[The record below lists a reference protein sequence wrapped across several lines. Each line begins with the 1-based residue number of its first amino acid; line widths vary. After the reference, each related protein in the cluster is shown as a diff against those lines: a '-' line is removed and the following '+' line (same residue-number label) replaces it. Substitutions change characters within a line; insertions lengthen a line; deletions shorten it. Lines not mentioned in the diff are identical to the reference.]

1 MSGNNFGNLFRVTT
15 FGESHGTAVG
25 VVVDGC
31 PSGLKIENYEIQSE
45 LNKRRPGQ
53 TTVSTTR
60 KEADRIEVISGIFE
74 GKSTGA
80 PITMIVHNM
89 DVDSSPYVELM
100 HKPRPNHADL
110 TYAMKYGHFDWRGGG
125 RASGRETIGRVA
137 AGAIA
142 KKLLSNIE
150 IEIVGHVIEVHGI
163 RAKSTG
169 IDDIKKN
176 VDKNPIKC
184 ADLKIATIMEKE
196 ILKAKKNGDSVG
208 GIVEILALNVPPGL
222 GEPVFDKLDGDL
234 AKAIMSIG
242 AVKGVE
248 IGTGFESTKKFGS
261 ENNDAIILKRGKIWT
276 STNNSGGLLGGISN
290 GMPIIIRAAVKP
302 TSSISKKQKTIDLE
316 NMKDATISIKGR
328 HDPCIAPRVL
338 PVCEAM
344 VAITLADHAIRS
356 GQINASKL

>member
-1 MSGNNFGNLFRVTT
+1 M
-15 FGESHGTAVG
+15 
-25 VVVDGC
+25 
-31 PSGLKIENYEIQSE
+31 
-45 LNKRRPGQ
+45 
-53 TTVSTTR
+53 
-60 KEADRIEVISGIFE
+60 
-74 GKSTGA
+74 
-80 PITMIVHNM
+80 
-89 DVDSSPYVELM
+89 
-100 HKPRPNHADL
+100 
-110 TYAMKYGHFDWRGGG
+110 
-125 RASGRETIGRVA
+125 
-137 AGAIA
+137 
-142 KKLLSNIE
+142 
-150 IEIVGHVIEVHGI
+150 
-163 RAKSTG
+163 
-169 IDDIKKN
+169 
-176 VDKNPIKC
+176 
-184 ADLKIATIMEKE
+184 
-196 ILKAKKNGDSVG
+196 
-208 GIVEILALNVPPGL
+208 EILALNVPPGL